1 MFVSFAGKVASVA
14 ETVTFE
20 LDDSERA
27 LLSAE
32 LRRPIAVRTD
42 AGYLSLPPTAVAAIE
57 HLLRELAGG
66 ARVLVVAED
75 AELTTQQAADLL
87 GLSRTFV
94 ARLVDEGKLPAHMA
108 GTHRRIRVVDA
119 VAYARRRAARLAG
132 VDAVADANRSIGLE
146 YS

>member
-1 MFVSFAGKVASVA
+1 MA

-20 LDDSERA
+20 LDDRERA
-27 LLSAE
+27 QLSGE
-32 LRRPIAVRTD
+32 LRRPIVVRTD
-42 AGYLSLPPTAVAAIE
+42 AGDVGLPPTAVAAVE

-108 GTHRRIRVVDA
+108 GTHRRIRVADA

-132 VDAVADANRSIGLE
+132 VDAIADADDSVGLE